1 MKLVLIGFF
10 LVLSSTSVVGS
21 PGKNIQSTNPSI
33 PAATVMISGV
43 DMIVEISHTIRE
55 KKTETSCTG
64 FSCWDSVIKD
74 SQVRK

>member
-21 PGKNIQSTNPSI
+21 PSKNIESKSPAV
-33 PAATVMISGV
+33 PAATDMISGN
-43 DMIVEISHTIRE
+43 DMIVEISHE
-55 KKTETSCTG
+55 ASPEQSEVSCTG
-64 FSCWDSVIKD
+64 FSCWDSVIKA